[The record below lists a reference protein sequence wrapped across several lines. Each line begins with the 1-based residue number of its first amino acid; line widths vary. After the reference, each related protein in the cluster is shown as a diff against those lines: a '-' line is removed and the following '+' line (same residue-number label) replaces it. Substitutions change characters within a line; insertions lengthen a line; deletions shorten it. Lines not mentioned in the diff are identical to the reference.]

1 MLSELQRKEASRAP
15 GLHLSP
21 GAQFVFGQNLVYFLV
36 FATLTAMKPVR
47 VLAIETSC
55 DETAMSLISVKE
67 RPGKP
72 EEVKV
77 TEHLVSSQIPI
88 HQKYGG
94 VVPEVAARSHVPETV
109 SLLTQVLGTEG
120 MDAFDVI
127 AVTRGPG
134 LPTALS
140 VGVEAARTLAWLSGK
155 PLVGVNHLE
164 GHIASAWLDGHKRR
178 FWQYP
183 LLALVVSGGHTE
195 LVIVEALGKY
205 RLIGQTRDDAAGEAF
220 DKSAKLMGLPYPG
233 GPQIEKRALLGKK
246 NQFDLPRPMRHDGT
260 FDFSF
265 SGLKTAVRT
274 AWEQVKLTSNDLEQT
289 KNDLA
294 LSVQE
299 AIIDILVEKTV
310 AAAKKER
317 VKGVLLVGGVS
328 ASSALRKHLG
338 SALKKQLPGVHY
350 LPSMRKYVTDNA
362 AMIAAAGYWRHK
374 LGDTTNWQDLDLD
387 PEWNIGV

>member
-1 MLSELQRKEASRAP
+1 
-15 GLHLSP
+15 
-21 GAQFVFGQNLVYFLV
+21 
-36 FATLTAMKPVR
+36 MKPVR

-55 DETAMSLISVKE
+55 DETAISLISVRE
-67 RPGKP
+67 RAGKP

-77 TEHLVSSQIPI
+77 VGHLVSSQIPI

-109 SLLTQVLGTEG
+109 SLLTQALGKKG
-120 MDAFDVI
+120 MKAFDVI

-140 VGVEAARTLAWLSGK
+140 VGVEAARTLAWLSKK

-164 GHIASAWLDGHKRR
+164 GHVASAWLDGHKRR

-183 LLALVVSGGHTE
+183 LLALIVSGGHTE

-205 RLIGQTRDDAAGEAF
+205 RLMGQTRDDAAGEAF

-233 GPQIEKRALLGKK
+233 GPQIEKRALQGDKTK
-246 NQFDLPRPMRHDGT
+246 FSLPRPMRHDGS

-265 SGLKTAVRT
+265 SGLKTAVRNT
-274 AWEQVKLTSNDLEQT
+274 WDEVKTTSADLEQT

-294 LSVQE
+294 ASVQE
-299 AIIDILVEKTV
+299 AIIEILVEKTV
-310 AAAKKER
+310 AAAKAER

-328 ASSALRKHLG
+328 ASSALRNRLG
-338 SALKKQLPGVHY
+338 AAVKKQLPGVHY
-350 LPSMRKYVTDNA
+350 LPSMRAYVTDNA
-362 AMIAAAGYWRHK
+362 AMIAAAGYWRYR
-374 LGDTTNWQDLDLD
+374 LGNLTPWQDLDID

>member
-1 MLSELQRKEASRAP
+1 
-15 GLHLSP
+15 
-21 GAQFVFGQNLVYFLV
+21 
-36 FATLTAMKPVR
+36 MKPLR

-55 DETAMSLISVKE
+55 DETAVSLIAVRE

-77 TEHLVSSQIPI
+77 LEHLVSSQVPI

-109 SLLTQVLGTEG
+109 SLLTQSLGTKG

-140 VGVEAARTLAWLSGK
+140 VGVEAARTLAWISGK
-155 PLVGVNHLE
+155 PLVAVNHLE
-164 GHIASAWLDGHKRR
+164 GHVASAWLDGHKRR

-183 LLALVVSGGHTE
+183 LLAVIVSGGHTE
-195 LVIVEALGKY
+195 LVVVEALGKY

-220 DKSAKLMGLPYPG
+220 DKAAKLMGLPYPG
-233 GPQIEKRALLGKK
+233 GPQIARRALEGKK
-246 NQFDLPRPMRHDGT
+246 TAFELPRPMRYDGS

-265 SGLKTAVRT
+265 SGLKTAVRNT
-274 AWEQVKLTSNDLEQT
+274 WDQVKLTSKDLERT
-289 KNDLA
+289 TNDLA
-294 LSVQE
+294 ASVQE
-299 AIIDILVEKTV
+299 AIVEILVEKTL

-328 ASSALRKHLG
+328 ANLVLRKRLG
-338 SALKKQLPGVHY
+338 AALKKQLPGVHY
-350 LPSMRKYVTDNA
+350 LPSMRTYITDNA
-362 AMIAAAGYWRHK
+362 TMIAAAGYWRYK
-374 LGDTTNWQDLDLD
+374 LGDLAAWQDMEID

>member
-1 MLSELQRKEASRAP
+1 
-15 GLHLSP
+15 
-21 GAQFVFGQNLVYFLV
+21 
-36 FATLTAMKPVR
+36 MKPIR

-55 DETAMSLISVKE
+55 DETAISLISIKE
-67 RPGKP
+67 RPGKA

-77 TEHLVSSQIPI
+77 LEHLVSSQVPI

-109 SLLTQVLGTEG
+109 SLLTQALGEKG
-120 MDAFDVI
+120 MDAFDVA

-140 VGVEAARTLAWLSGK
+140 VGVEAGRTLALLSGK
-155 PLVGVNHLE
+155 PFVAVNHLE
-164 GHIASAWLDGHKRR
+164 GHVASAWLDGQRRR
-178 FWQYP
+178 FWDYP
-183 LLALVVSGGHTE
+183 LLALIVSGGHTE
-195 LVIVEALGKY
+195 LVLVESLGKY

-220 DKSAKLMGLPYPG
+220 DKAAKLMGLPYPG
-233 GPQIEKRALLGKK
+233 GPQIEKRALQGKK
-246 NQFDLPRPMRHDGT
+246 GVFNLPRPMRHDGT

-274 AWEQVKLTSNDLEQT
+274 AWEEAKTKTSDLEQT

-294 LSVQE
+294 LAVQE
-299 AIIDILVEKTV
+299 AIVDILVEKTV
-310 AAAKKER
+310 NAAKQQH

-328 ASSALRKHLG
+328 ASQALRKRLG
-338 SALKKQLPGVHY
+338 SALKKQLPGVQY
-350 LPSMRKYVTDNA
+350 FPSMRKYITDNA
-362 AMIAAAGYWRHK
+362 AMIAAAGYWRYK
-374 LGDTTNWQDLDLD
+374 LGDLSNWADVEID